1 QSLWI
6 DEVFT
11 WYNAEIGRPL
21 SMAHV
26 LENVHGPLYALIV
39 HAWGGIAG
47 DSEFAMRLPSA
58 VLGVA
63 TVPILA
69 WFAGRWLGRGAAI
82 PAAWLAAG
90 SPFLI
95 WYSQESRN
103 YALLFPCVGLGA
115 IAALELRDALR
126 PARLAGWVAASAAG
140 LLANFSYALL
150 IPVF

>member
-1 QSLWI
+1 
-6 DEVFT
+6 
-11 WYNAEIGRPL
+11 
-21 SMAHV
+21 
-26 LENVHGPLYALIV
+26 LYALIL

-47 DSEFAMRLPSA
+47 DSELALRLPSA
-58 VLGVA
+58 VLGIA

-69 WFAGRWLGRGAAI
+69 WFAARWLGSSAAI

-90 SPFLI
+90 SPFLV

-115 IAALELRDALR
+115 IAALHLRDRTR
-126 PARLAGWVAASAAG
+126 PSPLAGWIAASAAG

-150 IPVF
+150 VPVFAAWWLGPPGRRRARALALLAA